1 MQPRARSE
9 MISAVGAVSS
19 TEIRVRFAETDA
31 QGIAHNAAYL
41 VWFEV
46 GRVDYLEHHA
56 GGYSA
61 LRESG
66 IEAFVTEA
74 HVRYRE
80 PAVFADRLAIH
91 ARCVDVRG
99 ARFRYEYLLERDGE
113 RVADGWTAHATVDA
127 RTHRPTR
134 IPAWLVE
141 AISEAESRS
150 SSAVASSPPAS

>member
-1 MQPRARSE
+1 MFETRL
-9 MISAVGAVSS
+9 
-19 TEIRVRFAETDA
+19 RVRFAETDA
-31 QGIAHNAAYL
+31 QGIVNNGVYL

-46 GRVDYLEHHA
+46 ARVDYLEHHA

-66 IEAFVTEA
+66 IEAFVTES
-74 HVRYRE
+74 HVRYGV
-80 PAVFADRLAIH
+80 PARFDDRLRLH
-91 ARCVDVRG
+91 LRCVDVRG

-113 RVADGWTAHATVDA
+113 RIADGWTAHATVDA

>member
-1 MQPRARSE
+1 ME
-9 MISAVGAVSS
+9 GYGHTV
-19 TEIRVRFAETDA
+19 ELRVRFAETDA

-56 GGYSA
+56 GGYNA
-61 LRESG
+61 LRKSG
-66 IEAFVTEA
+66 IEALVTES
-74 HVRYRE
+74 HVRYGV
-80 PAVFADRLAIH
+80 PARFDDRLRLH
-91 ARCVDVRG
+91 LRCVDIRG

-113 RVADGWTAHATVDA
+113 RVADGWTAHATVEA
-127 RTHRPTR
+127 ETFRPTR

-150 SSAVASSPPAS
+150 SSASSPPAS